1 MNIFSIILDI
11 VEAPSKV
18 DPLYL
23 DPGSGSF
30 LIQLIIASALGA
42 ALVIKTSWSR
52 IKNFFNRKPT
62 EYEDENLKSEDKQ

>member
-1 MNIFSIILDI
+1 MNPWISIALEI
-11 VEAPSKV
+11 VSAPAKSQ
-18 DPLYL
+18 PLYL

-52 IKNFFNRKPT
+52 IKKFFNRNAS
-62 EYEDENLKSEDKQ
+62 EVEEIEDELEDE